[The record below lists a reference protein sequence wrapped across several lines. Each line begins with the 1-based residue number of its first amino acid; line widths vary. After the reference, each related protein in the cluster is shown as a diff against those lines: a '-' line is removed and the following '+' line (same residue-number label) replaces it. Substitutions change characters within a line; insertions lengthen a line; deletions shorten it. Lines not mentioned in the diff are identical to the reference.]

1 MVAASLVSLSS
12 RAFSAA
18 AVVWISRSRGAN
30 SVRIPSMASLACG
43 ASAISRAVLTT
54 PILISAVAVDAT
66 NSPSAAVDNRKG
78 MLRFTTG
85 PLDLE
90 RLSDREL
97 ELFLLV
103 GENHAVSVGRIQRE
117 SVADAEQAQRG
128 KPLHRYACRPAE
140 AIRTGFVGDRRQAV
154 PAAELHVITG
164 REHVAHIKEQADP
177 GAALEFLRHRQYQL
191 RPGHHQHVAAI
202 GIAVIVLG
210 PEPALAEPADRIRT
224 AGKEQPVRRQRGR
237 PAQRIAVRSLE
248 VHHARQP
255 PPDRYVLHELVVE
268 DPVFHRAARD
278 AGGKRERLAL
288 PAVGEQ
294 AAVQALHPPSG
305 RRLDSRVLAAE
316 ELV

>member
-54 PILISAVAVDAT
+54 PILISAVAVD
-66 NSPSAAVDNRKG
+66 NRKG

-117 SVADAEQAQRG
+117 SVAEAEQAQRG
-128 KPLHRYACRPAE
+128 KPLHRDACRPAE
-140 AIRTGFVGDRRQAV
+140 AI
-154 PAAELHVITG
+154 I
-164 REHVAHIKEQADP
+164 
-177 GAALEFLRHRQYQL
+177 
-191 RPGHHQHVAAI
+191 
-202 GIAVIVLG
+202 
-210 PEPALAEPADRIRT
+210 
-224 AGKEQPVRRQRGR
+224 
-237 PAQRIAVRSLE
+237 
-248 VHHARQP
+248 
-255 PPDRYVLHELVVE
+255 
-268 DPVFHRAARD
+268 
-278 AGGKRERLAL
+278 
-288 PAVGEQ
+288 
-294 AAVQALHPPSG
+294 
-305 RRLDSRVLAAE
+305 
-316 ELV
+316 